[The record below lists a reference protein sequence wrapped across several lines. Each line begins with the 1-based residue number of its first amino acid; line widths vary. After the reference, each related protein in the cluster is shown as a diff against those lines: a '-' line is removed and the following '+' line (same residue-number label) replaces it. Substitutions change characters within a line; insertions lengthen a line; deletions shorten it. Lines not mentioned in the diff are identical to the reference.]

1 MDETT
6 TATVGGSA
14 GADSA
19 IAQDNREG
27 SSGGNTAQDTKTY
40 TAEELQAE
48 TDRRVNMALEKAN
61 AQAEADFEKR
71 LAAEHEKWEK
81 QSKMTAAEREAAA
94 RKEEQAQFEAERQ
107 KFNAEKLEYDCT
119 KQLAAAGLP
128 VDFAKMLTGAD
139 ADETKANIDSF
150 KAAFDKAIEAA
161 VTERLKGKAPDMP
174 RETSMADVIKN
185 SITQGF

>member
-1 MDETT
+1 
-6 TATVGGSA
+6 
-14 GADSA
+14 
-19 IAQDNREG
+19 
-27 SSGGNTAQDTKTY
+27 
-40 TAEELQAE
+40 
-48 TDRRVNMALEKAN
+48 
-61 AQAEADFEKR
+61 
-71 LAAEHEKWEK
+71 
-81 QSKMTAAEREAAA
+81 MTAAEREAAA

-119 KQLAAAGLP
+119 KQLAAQNLP
-128 VDFAKMLTGAD
+128 VGFAKMLTGAD

-150 KAAFDKAIEAA
+150 KTAFDKAIEAA